1 MSSLVSQINY
11 LKKKDVK
18 QVIDKKIKSFSKIKN
33 KSNKEIFKELS
44 FCVLTA
50 NYNAK
55 KAIEIQK
62 KIKDGFL
69 FLSLKDLSLKLKELG
84 YRYPNLR
91 AEYIVSNRK
100 HLDSLKTVLKTF
112 KDKQALRDW
121 FAENIKGISYKESSH
136 FLRNIGYNDYAIID
150 FHIVDILIKNG
161 YLKEKPKSLNRQK
174 YLEIENI
181 LAEISKKV
189 KLSQGELDFYLWYLE
204 TGTVLK

>member
-1 MSSLVSQINY
+1 MSSLVRQINS

-18 QVIDKKIKSFSKIKN
+18 QVIDKKIQSFSKIKN
-33 KSNKEIFKELS
+33 KSNKEIFKELY

-62 KIKDGFL
+62 KINDGFL

-100 HLDSLKTVLKTF
+100 HLDSLKKVLKAF
-112 KDKQALRDW
+112 NEKNSLRDW
-121 FAENIKGISYKESSH
+121 FVENIKGISYKESSH

-181 LAEISKKV
+181 LECLSKKV

>member
-1 MSSLVSQINY
+1 MSSLVSQINS

>member
-1 MSSLVSQINY
+1 MSNLIRKINS
-11 LKKKDVK
+11 LKKTDVK
-18 QVIDKKIKSFSKIKN
+18 KTIDKKIKSFSKFKN
-33 KSNKEIFKELS
+33 KSNRELFIELS

-55 KAIEIQK
+55 KAIDIQK
-62 KIKDGFL
+62 KIKNGFL
-69 FLSLKDLSLKLKELG
+69 TFSLKQLSSKLKDLG

-91 AEYIVSNRK
+91 AEYIVYNRK
-100 HLDSLKTVLKTF
+100 YVNDLKKVFKTF
-112 KDKQALRDW
+112 KDPLSLRDW

-136 FLRNIGYNDYAIID
+136 FLRNVGYNQYAIID
-150 FHIVDILIKNG
+150 FHIVDLLIKNG

-181 LAEISKKV
+181 LEEISKKV

-204 TGTVLK
+204 TGTILK

>member
-1 MSSLVSQINY
+1 MSSIVSQINS

-121 FAENIKGISYKESSH
+121 FAENIKGISYKEASH

>member
-1 MSSLVSQINY
+1 MSDLVKQINS
-11 LKKKDVK
+11 LKKTDVK
-18 QVIDKKIKSFSKIKN
+18 KTIDEKIILFSKIKDKQN
-33 KSNKEIFKELS
+33 KDIFNELS

-62 KIKDGFL
+62 KIKNGFL
-69 FLSLKDLSLKLKELG
+69 TLSLKELSSKLKDLG

-91 AEYIVSNRK
+91 AEYIVYNRK
-100 HLDSLKTVLKTF
+100 YVNDLKKVLLTF
-112 KDKQALRDW
+112 KERLPLREW
-121 FAENIKGISYKESSH
+121 FVENIKGISYKEASH

-181 LAEISKKV
+181 LEGLSKKV

>member
-1 MSSLVSQINY
+1 MSDLIKKITL
-11 LKKKDVK
+11 LKKKEVK
-18 QVIDKKIKSFSKIKN
+18 KIIDKRIKSFSKIKE
-33 KSNKEIFKELS
+33 KSNKDIFKELS

-62 KIKDGFL
+62 KINNGFL
-69 FLSLKDLSLKLKELG
+69 TLSLKDLSKKLKSLG

-91 AEYIVSNRK
+91 SEYIIYNRK
-100 HLDSLKTVLKTF
+100 FLPDLKKVLKTF
-112 KDKQALRDW
+112 KGHALRDW
-121 FAENIKGISYKESSH
+121 FAENIKGISYKEASH
-136 FLRNIGYNDYAIID
+136 FLRNIGYNEYAIID
-150 FHIVDILIKNG
+150 FHIVDVLIKYG

-181 LAEISKKV
+181 LEEISKKAS
-189 KLSQGELDFYLWYLE
+189 LSQGELDFYLWYLE

>member
-1 MSSLVSQINY
+1 MSSLVRQINS

>member
-1 MSSLVSQINY
+1 MSSLVRQINS

-18 QVIDKKIKSFSKIKN
+18 QVIDKKIQSFSKIKN

-62 KIKDGFL
+62 KINDGFL

-100 HLDSLKTVLKTF
+100 HLDSLKKVLKAF
-112 KDKQALRDW
+112 NEKNSLRDW
-121 FAENIKGISYKESSH
+121 FVENIKGISYKESSH

-181 LAEISKKV
+181 LECLSKKV
-189 KLSQGELDFYLWYLE
+189 KLSQGVLDFYLLYLE

>member
-1 MSSLVSQINY
+1 MSDLIKKINS
-11 LKKKDVK
+11 LKKKEIK
-18 QVIDKKIKSFSKIKN
+18 KTIDKRIKSFSKIKE

-62 KIKDGFL
+62 KINNGFL
-69 FLSLKDLSLKLKELG
+69 TLSLKDLSKKLKFLG

-91 AEYIVSNRK
+91 SEYIVYNRRF
-100 HLDSLKTVLKTF
+100 LPDLKKILKTF
-112 KDKQALRDW
+112 KGHDLREW
-121 FAENIKGISYKESSH
+121 FAENIKGISYKEASH
-136 FLRNIGYNDYAIID
+136 FLRNIGYNEYAIID
-150 FHIVDILIKNG
+150 FHIVDVLIKHG

-181 LAEISKKV
+181 LEEISNKV
-189 KLSQGELDFYLWYLE
+189 SLSQGELDFYLWYLE
-204 TGTVLK
+204 TRTVLK

>member
-1 MSSLVSQINY
+1 MSSLVSQINS

-121 FAENIKGISYKESSH
+121 FAENIKGISYKEASH

>member
-1 MSSLVSQINY
+1 MSSLVRQINS

-18 QVIDKKIKSFSKIKN
+18 QVIDKKIQSFSKIKN

-62 KIKDGFL
+62 KINDGFL

-91 AEYIVSNRK
+91 SEYIVSNRK
-100 HLDSLKTVLKTF
+100 HLDSLKKVLKAF
-112 KDKQALRDW
+112 NEKNSLRDW
-121 FAENIKGISYKESSH
+121 FVENIKGISYKESSH

-181 LAEISKKV
+181 LEDLSKKV